1 MRNYVKLVKSK
12 GNSYCVYDRDIY
24 IVFYLVGYK
33 IKNNMIRIP
42 YKYLNKVKI
51 LLDKNNINY
60 KIIKNDK
67 IIEEKKYT
75 KSNYNKYIN
84 IGIDYYNKYLE
95 KENLIDII
103 NNMDKD
109 DFIKVSEYINY
120 VIYK

>member
-103 NNMDKD
+103 NNMDRENI
-109 DFIKVSEYINY
+109 IKMSEYINY